1 MRSVSS
7 PLLIVALAVLFGAS
21 IDAGVKYFAAS
32 VSVVTLMAWRFLIGG
47 AALVSIYISHNKP
60 APSWKAIRFHT
71 LRGAVQLTAA
81 LTFFWSLTQ
90 LALAEATVIG
100 FTAALMVAPIARII
114 LGEQISRTAG
124 IAALIGFAGAV
135 FAASGLVLG
144 CGRLRIISP
153 V

>member
-81 LTFFWSLTQ
+81 LTFFWSLTESFK
-90 LALAEATVIG
+90 LIFEKG
-100 FTAALMVAPIARII
+100 YKRESKPIR
-114 LGEQISRTAG
+114 
-124 IAALIGFAGAV
+124 LIGFGV
-135 FAASGLVLG
+135 SFKSLNPKNNIQLELPGL
-144 CGRLRIISP
+144 
-153 V
+153 